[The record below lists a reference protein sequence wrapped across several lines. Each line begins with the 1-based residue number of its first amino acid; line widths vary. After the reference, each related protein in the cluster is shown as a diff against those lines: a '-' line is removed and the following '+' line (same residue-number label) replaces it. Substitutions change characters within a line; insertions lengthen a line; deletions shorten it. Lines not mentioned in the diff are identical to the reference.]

1 MFGLSSLAKSARM
14 QSNSGAKRSSEASS
28 PIVSVTEEGAGGE
41 YAPIG
46 TQRPRRLSLA
56 LLCLLLTLSTCGR
69 LRRRPP
75 VTMRWIHVLGFTRL
89 AGDKEAY
96 VTDSG
101 VALSCFE
108 RIKGCWSSWT
118 ACGNVRSLIDVVWFD
133 SRSWS
138 PAVDQE
144 QKRGCSWYGCRS
156 RVSRTPKEDY
166 TELEMYATVSIA
178 SKSAIA

>member
-1 MFGLSSLAKSARM
+1 M
-14 QSNSGAKRSSEASS
+14 
-28 PIVSVTEEGAGGE
+28 SVTEEGAGGE

-56 LLCLLLTLSTCGR
+56 LLCLLLTLSTCRR

-89 AGDKEAY
+89 AGDKGAY

-144 QKRGCSWYGCRS
+144 QKRGCS
-156 RVSRTPKEDY
+156 
-166 TELEMYATVSIA
+166 
-178 SKSAIA
+178 

>member
-1 MFGLSSLAKSARM
+1 M
-14 QSNSGAKRSSEASS
+14 
-28 PIVSVTEEGAGGE
+28 VGGTIRK
-41 YAPIG
+41 YAPI
-46 TQRPRRLSLA
+46 RSKRAWSWRLSLR
-56 LLCLLLTLSTCGR
+56 LLCLLLGLRRHTC
-69 LRRRPP
+69 LCRRPP
-75 VTMRWIHVLGFTRL
+75 VSMRWIHVGFTRL

>member
-1 MFGLSSLAKSARM
+1 
-14 QSNSGAKRSSEASS
+14 
-28 PIVSVTEEGAGGE
+28 
-41 YAPIG
+41 
-46 TQRPRRLSLA
+46 
-56 LLCLLLTLSTCGR
+56 
-69 LRRRPP
+69 
-75 VTMRWIHVLGFTRL
+75 MRCIHILGFTRL
-89 AGDKEAY
+89 AGDKEAC
-96 VTDSG
+96 VIGSM

-108 RIKGCWSSWT
+108 QIKGCRSSWM
-118 ACGNVRSLIDVVWFD
+118 AYGIVPSLAGVVLSV

-156 RVSRTPKEDY
+156 RVSRAPKEGY